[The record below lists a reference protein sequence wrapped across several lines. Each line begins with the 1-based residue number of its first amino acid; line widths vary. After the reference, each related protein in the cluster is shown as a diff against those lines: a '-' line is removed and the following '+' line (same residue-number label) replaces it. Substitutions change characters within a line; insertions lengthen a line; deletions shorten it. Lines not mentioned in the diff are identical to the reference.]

1 MKKGLPATAVAIA
14 ALSPAASVP
23 ASAAPAAD
31 LPPGFSV
38 MAAHEIAVRCDV
50 ELEARRQQL
59 ERMERHVGPG
69 RILDEFNALSLR
81 SGGFDDPLAV
91 LQNAA
96 PDKETRAAA
105 LACLEKLVPFSTE
118 LFQSTKVYARV
129 QAFKATHP
137 EDQAY
142 RRLLLEN
149 FEDAG
154 ASLAEDQRIRV
165 KAIQDELNTL
175 GLRFRKNVNDVAT
188 TVALT
193 PQEVEGLPE
202 DWRAARSRDAA
213 GNFLVTLDYPCY
225 GPFMEMAVNDEAR
238 QRVWTAFQNRAAPQN
253 LELLD
258 RALVLRSELSQLYG
272 FPDYATFSLRRKMA
286 GSPKAVADFLLSVK
300 SAVDEVEA
308 RELEDLRQEK
318 AAMKGV
324 PAELVRLERWD
335 IAFLQRRIL
344 LDRYK
349 IDAEALREQLPTE
362 AATRFVMRIAEKLY
376 GIRFVARDVPAW
388 HSSVRY
394 YEVHE
399 AGAAASGA
407 ALSGAAGGAS
417 GNAAGSLIGGIYL
430 DLYPREG
437 KFSHAAA
444 FGIRNGSVLTG
455 QHPIKALVCNFN
467 SRGLTPDELST
478 LVHEFGHVLHGVLS
492 RARYADQSGTAV
504 RWDFVEVP
512 SLMFEE
518 WARRGQSLALFAEVC
533 PECKPLTPEQ
543 IDQLAAARRFG
554 AGMRYSRQWLFASYD
569 LALHTGAPKSALDL
583 WEQMEAASRLGHVAG
598 TMMPASFTHIM
609 GGYEAGY
616 YGYMWSEVLALDM
629 LSAYNGNLLDPV
641 VGRRYRRTILEPGGS
656 RAPQEIVEEFL
667 GRKPSPDAFFAE
679 ITGKARDSGPVK
691 AGTP

>member
-1 MKKGLPATAVAIA
+1 MTKALPPTLA
-14 ALSPAASVP
+14 ALGAAAAP
-23 ASAAPAAD
+23 TAGAAPAA

-38 MAAHEIAVRCDV
+38 MGAHEIAVRCDE
-50 ELEARRQQL
+50 ELEHRRAQL
-59 ERMERHVGPG
+59 ERMERRAGPG
-69 RILDEFNALSLR
+69 HVLDEFNALSLR
-81 SGGFDDPLAV
+81 TGGFDDPLGV

-96 PDKETRAAA
+96 PEKETRAAA

-118 LFQSTKVYARV
+118 LFQSTKLYARV
-129 QAFKATHP
+129 KALKATQP
-137 EDQAY
+137 EDVAY
-142 RRLLLEN
+142 QRLLLEN

-154 ASLAEDQRIRV
+154 ASLPDDQREQV
-165 KAIQDELNTL
+165 KRIQDELGTL
-175 GLRFRKNVNDVAT
+175 GLRFRKNVNDVDT

-193 PQEVEGLPE
+193 PAEVEGLPQ

-213 GNFLVTLDYPCY
+213 GNFLVSLDYPCY
-225 GPFMEMAVNDEAR
+225 GPFMEMAVNSDAR
-238 QRVWTAFQNRAAPQN
+238 RRVWTAFQNRAAPQN

-258 RALVLRSELSQLYG
+258 RALVLRSQLAQIYG
-272 FPDYATFSLRRKMA
+272 YPDFATFSLRRKMA

-318 AAMKGV
+318 AALLGV

-335 IAFLQRRIL
+335 VAFLQRRVQL
-344 LDRYK
+344 ARFNVDP
-349 IDAEALREQLPTE
+349 EALRAQLPTE
-362 AATRFVMRIAEKLY
+362 PATRFVMRIAEKLY
-376 GIRFVARDVPAW
+376 GIRFVAREVPVW
-388 HSSVRY
+388 HPSVRY

-399 AGAAASGA
+399 ALANGEAGA
-407 ALSGAAGGAS
+407 
-417 GNAAGSLIGGIYL
+417 LIGGIYL

-444 FGIRNGSVLTG
+444 FGIRNGSVLAN

-467 SRGLTPDELST
+467 SKGLTPGELAT
-478 LVHEFGHVLHGVLS
+478 LTHEFGHVLHGVLS
-492 RARYADQSGTAV
+492 RTRYADQSGTAV

-518 WARRGQSLALFAEVC
+518 WARRPQSLAVFAQVC
-533 PECKPLTPEQ
+533 PECTPLTAQQ
-543 IDQLAAARRFG
+543 IDQVAAARQFG
-554 AGMRYSRQWLFASYD
+554 AGMRYARQWLFASYD
-569 LALHTGAPKSALDL
+569 LALHTGAPKSALAT
-583 WEQMEAASRLGHVAG
+583 WEQMETASRLGHVAD
-598 TMMPASFTHIM
+598 TMMPASFTHVM

-629 LSAYNGNLLDPV
+629 LSAFGGNLLDPA

-656 RAPQEIVEEFL
+656 RPPQELVEEFL

-679 ITGKARDSGPVK
+679 ITGKR
-691 AGTP
+691 

>member
-1 MKKGLPATAVAIA
+1 MTKALPATVA
-14 ALSPAASVP
+14 ALAAASP
-23 ASAAPAAD
+23 ASAAAAAAS

-38 MAAHEIAVRCDV
+38 MAAHEIAVRCDE
-50 ELEARRQQL
+50 ELEHRRAQL
-59 ERMERHVGPG
+59 EHMEHRAAPGHV
-69 RILDEFNALSLR
+69 LDEFNALSLR
-81 SGGFDDPLAV
+81 TGGFDDPLGV

-118 LFQSTKVYARV
+118 LFQSTRLYARV
-129 QAFKATHP
+129 QAFKATQP

-154 ASLAEDQRIRV
+154 ASLPEDQRAQV

-193 PQEVEGLPE
+193 PAEVEGLPE
-202 DWRAARSRDAA
+202 DWRAARERDAG
-213 GNFLVTLDYPCY
+213 GNYLVGLDYPSY
-225 GPFMEMAVNDEAR
+225 GPFMEMAVNDDAR
-238 QRVWTAFQNRAAPQN
+238 RRVWTAFQNRAAPQN

-258 RALVLRSELSQLYG
+258 RALVLRSQLAQVYG

-286 GSPKAVADFLLSVK
+286 GSPQAVADFLLSVK

-308 RELEDLRQEK
+308 REIEDLRQEK
-318 AAMKGV
+318 AALKGV

-335 IAFLQRRIL
+335 IGFLQRRIQL
-344 LDRYK
+344 SRFNVDP
-349 IDAEALREQLPTE
+349 EALRAQLPTE
-362 AATRFVMRIAEKLY
+362 PATRFVMRIAEKLY
-376 GIRFVARDVPAW
+376 GIRFVARDVAVW
-388 HSSVRY
+388 HPDVRY
-394 YEVHE
+394 VEVHE
-399 AGAAASGA
+399 ALPGGEAGA
-407 ALSGAAGGAS
+407 L
-417 GNAAGSLIGGIYL
+417 LGGIYL

-444 FGIRNGSVLTG
+444 FGIRNGSVLSG
-455 QHPIKALVCNFN
+455 QHPIKALICNFN
-467 SRGLTPDELST
+467 RQGLTPAELST

-492 RARYADQSGTAV
+492 RTRYADQSGTAV

-518 WARRGQSLALFAEVC
+518 WARREQSLAVFAEVC
-533 PECKPLTPEQ
+533 PECTPLTARQ
-543 IDQLAAARRFG
+543 IEQLAAARRFG
-554 AGMRYSRQWLFASYD
+554 AGLRYSRQWLFASFD
-569 LALHTGAPKSALDL
+569 LALHTGAPKSALAT
-583 WEQMEAASRLGHVAG
+583 WEQMEGASRLGHVAD
-598 TMMPASFTHIM
+598 TMMPASFTHVM

-629 LSAYNGNLLDPV
+629 LSAFHGNLLDPV
-641 VGRRYRRTILEPGGS
+641 VGRRYRRAILEPGGS
-656 RAPQEIVEEFL
+656 RPPQDLVEEFL

-679 ITGKARDSGPVK
+679 ITGKDRDQTPAAAK
-691 AGTP
+691 APAP

>member
-1 MKKGLPATAVAIA
+1 MKTGLPATAVAIA
-14 ALSPAASVP
+14 AVSP
-23 ASAAPAAD
+23 ASAAE

-38 MAAHEIAVRCDV
+38 MSAHEIAVRCDE
-50 ELEARRQQL
+50 ELEHRRSQL
-59 ERMERHVGPG
+59 ERMERHAGPG
-69 RILDEFNALSLR
+69 HILDEFNALSLR
-81 SGGFDDPLAV
+81 SGGFDDPLSV

-154 ASLAEDQRIRV
+154 ASLAQEQRARV
-165 KAIQDELNTL
+165 KVIQDELNTL

-188 TVALT
+188 TIPLT
-193 PQEVEGLPE
+193 PQQVEGLSD

-225 GPFMEMAVNDEAR
+225 GPFMEMAVNDDAR
-238 QRVWTAFQNRAAPQN
+238 RRVWTAFQNRAAPQN

-258 RALVLRSELSQLYG
+258 RALVLRSELAQLYG
-272 FPDYATFSLRRKMA
+272 YPDFATFSLRRKMA

-300 SAVDEVEA
+300 SAVDAVEA
-308 RELEDLRQEK
+308 RELDDLRQEK

-335 IAFLQRRIL
+335 IAFLQRRL
-344 LDRYK
+344 QLSRYK
-349 IDAEALREQLPTE
+349 IDPEALRAQLPTE
-362 AATRFVMRIAEKLY
+362 AATHFVMRIAEKLY
-376 GIRFVARDVPAW
+376 GIRFVARDVPVW
-388 HSSVRY
+388 HSTVRY

-399 AGAAASGA
+399 AGAAAASGA
-407 ALSGAAGGAS
+407 
-417 GNAAGSLIGGIYL
+417 LIGGIYL
-430 DLYPREG
+430 DLYPRDG

-518 WARRGQSLALFAEVC
+518 WARRGQSLAVFAEVC
-533 PECKPLTPEQ
+533 PDCTPLSAEQ

-569 LALHTGAPKSALDL
+569 LALHTGAPKSALAT
-583 WEQMEAASRLGHVAG
+583 WEQMEGASRLGHVAD

-629 LSAYNGNLLDPV
+629 LSAFNGNLLDPA

-656 RAPQEIVEEFL
+656 RPPQDLVEEFL
-667 GRKPSPDAFFAE
+667 GRKPNPDAFFSE
-679 ITGKARDSGPVK
+679 ITGKSREEMPAK
-691 AGTP
+691 AGGQ

>member
-1 MKKGLPATAVAIA
+1 MKNSLPATALAMA
-14 ALSPAASVP
+14 AVSPSSAS
-23 ASAAPAAD
+23 AAD
-31 LPPGFSV
+31 LPPGFTV
-38 MAAHEIAVRCDV
+38 MSAHEISVRCDV
-50 ELEARRQQL
+50 ELEHRRGQL
-59 ERMERHVGPG
+59 ERMERHAGPG
-69 RILDEFNALSLR
+69 HILDEFNALSLR

-91 LQNAA
+91 LQNAS
-96 PDKETRAAA
+96 PDKDVRAAA

-118 LFQSTKVYARV
+118 LFQSTRVFARV
-129 QAFKATHP
+129 QAFKATQP

-154 ASLAEDQRIRV
+154 ASLAEDQRVRV
-165 KAIQDELNTL
+165 KAIQDDLNTL
-175 GLRFRKNVNDVAT
+175 GLRFRKNVNDVDT

-193 PQEVEGLPE
+193 PQEVDGLPD
-202 DWRAARSRDAA
+202 DWRAARRRDAS
-213 GNFLVTLDYPCY
+213 GNVLVSLDYPCY
-225 GPFMEMAVNDEAR
+225 GPFMEMAVNEDAR
-238 QRVWTAFQNRAAPQN
+238 RRVWTAFQNRAAPQN
-253 LELLD
+253 LALLD
-258 RALVLRSELSQLYG
+258 RALVLRSELAQVYG
-272 FPDYATFSLRRKMA
+272 FPDFATFSLRRKMA
-286 GSPKAVADFLLSVK
+286 GSPRAVEDFLLSVK

-308 RELEDLRQEK
+308 RELDDLRREK

-335 IAFLQRRIL
+335 IAFLQRRIQL
-344 LDRYK
+344 ERFAFDP
-349 IDAEALREQLPTE
+349 EALRAQLPSG
-362 AATRFVMRIAEKLY
+362 AATRFVMRIAERLY
-376 GIRFVARDVPAW
+376 GIRFVARDVPVW
-388 HSSVRY
+388 HEDVRY

-399 AGAAASGA
+399 A
-407 ALSGAAGGAS
+407 
-417 GNAAGSLIGGIYL
+417 AAGSSTGALLGGLYL

-455 QHPIKALVCNFN
+455 QHPIKALICNFN
-467 SRGLTPDELST
+467 RRGLTPDELAT
-478 LVHEFGHVLHGVLS
+478 LVHEFGHALHGVLS

-518 WARRGQSLALFAEVC
+518 WARRGQSLAVFAEVC
-533 PECKPLTPEQ
+533 PECTPLSSAQ
-543 IDQLAAARRFG
+543 IEQLAAARRFG

-569 LALHTGAPKSALDL
+569 LALHTGAPKSALAT
-583 WEQMEAASRLGHVAG
+583 WEQMEGASRLGHVAE

-629 LSAYNGNLLDPV
+629 LSAFNGNLLDPV

-656 RAPQEIVEEFL
+656 RPPQELVEDFL
-667 GRKPSPDAFFAE
+667 GRKPSPEAFFAQISGQE
-679 ITGKARDSGPVK
+679 RVEAPARAPAK
-691 AGTP
+691 